1 MPQAGSGGKMPLV
14 LWWLLISNMLLW
26 KPNCL
31 RIDQVLLLAKFY
43 SDSRRAGHNL
53 VHFKVQFDLTKTK
66 SGSSPSLVIPSR
78 NFYVILRLSR
88 NQFKIL
94 SLMSI
99 KALESQPSKQF
110 TSTCSGS
117 LLTELDEPYL
127 GKMEKK
133 KNNKK
138 KHTHTKAFAK
148 LVNLL

>member
-1 MPQAGSGGKMPLV
+1 MHQAGSGGKMPLV
-14 LWWLLISNMLLW
+14 LWWMLISNMLIW

-31 RIDQVLLLAKFY
+31 GIDQVLLLAKFY
-43 SDSRRAGHNL
+43 SDSTCVGHNL

-66 SGSSPSLVIPSR
+66 SGSFPSLVIPSR

-99 KALESQPSKQF
+99 KELESQPSKQF

-127 GKMEKK
+127 GKMEKNK
-133 KNNKK
+133 TKQKN
-138 KHTHTKAFAK
+138 THTKVFAK

>member
-1 MPQAGSGGKMPLV
+1 MHQAGSGGKMPLI
-14 LWWLLISNMLLW
+14 LWWMLISNMLTW

-31 RIDQVLLLAKFY
+31 GIDQVLLLAKFY
-43 SDSRRAGHNL
+43 SDSTCVGHNL

-66 SGSSPSLVIPSR
+66 SGSFPSLVIPSR

-99 KALESQPSKQF
+99 KELESQPSKQF

-127 GKMEKK
+127 GKMEKNK
-133 KNNKK
+133 TKQKN
-138 KHTHTKAFAK
+138 THTKVFAK
-148 LVNLL
+148 LANLL